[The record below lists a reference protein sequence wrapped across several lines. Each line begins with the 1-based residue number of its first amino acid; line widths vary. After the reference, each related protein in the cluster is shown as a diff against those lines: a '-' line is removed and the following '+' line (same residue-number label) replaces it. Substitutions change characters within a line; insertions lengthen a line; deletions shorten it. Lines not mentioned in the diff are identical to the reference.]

1 MIEVGSW
8 TATVGR
14 LVGSLVAVFFGL
26 TAQASLASAPGQS
39 AEVQGI
45 SLNLNL
51 NVEGLSASIGE
62 DNPRVLYILPW
73 QAPTLP
79 RRPREKLQD
88 QFPALTQPVD
98 PVIFEGHRLF
108 RETLNPSLLSPKEG
122 SVLTTQ

>member
-1 MIEVGSW
+1 MIEIGGR
-8 TATVGR
+8 TATARR
-14 LVGSLVAVFFGL
+14 LGHSLVAVFL
-26 TAQASLASAPGQS
+26 SLIAQASLASVPGQS

-45 SLNLNL
+45 SL

-73 QAPTLP
+73 RAPTLP

-88 QFPALTQPVD
+88 HFPALTQPVD

-108 RETLNPSLLSPKEG
+108 RETLNPSLLSPNGG
-122 SVLTTQ
+122 SVITTQ

>member
-1 MIEVGSW
+1 MIEIGSW
-8 TATVGR
+8 TATVR
-14 LVGSLVAVFFGL
+14 PLLCSLVAVSFGL

-45 SLNLNL
+45 SL

-88 QFPALTQPVD
+88 QFPTLTQPVD

-108 RETLNPSLLSPKEG
+108 RETLNPSLLSPKAG
-122 SVLTTQ
+122 SVITTH

>member
-1 MIEVGSW
+1 MIEIGGW
-8 TATVGR
+8 TATVRR
-14 LVGSLVAVFFGL
+14 LVCSLVAVFFGL

-39 AEVQGI
+39 NEVQGI
-45 SLNLNL
+45 SL
-51 NVEGLSASIGE
+51 NVEGLSASMGE

-108 RETLNPSLLSPKEG
+108 RETLNPSLLSPNEG
-122 SVLTTQ
+122 SVITTQ